1 MTETIHQ
8 GKRAIVTGGGS
19 GIGRATVKLLAAEG
33 ARVCIADLDLAGAE
47 SVAKE
52 VAEAGGEAFALAM
65 DVRDPEQ
72 NEAVVRETTER
83 FGGVDLVHLNAGI
96 GEASSILD
104 GDLEV
109 WDRIIAVNLRGVF
122 LGMRAT
128 APALIASGGGAM
140 VATASVAGL
149 VGGSMMPSYFA
160 SKHGVIGLV
169 KSAAAEFA
177 PHKIRVN
184 AICPGIIDTPLLGP
198 AHGVKALTEGI
209 LAKGHLLNRVGDPDE
224 VAQLV
229 SFLLSDRSSF
239 LTGSAYTVDGGMTAT
254 LGGSREN
261 LEEADRAVL
270 EDTLQG
276 DNEKA

>member
-1 MTETIHQ
+1 MTETIHK

-19 GIGRATVKLLAAEG
+19 GIGRATVKLLASEG

-52 VAEAGGEAFALAM
+52 VTEAGGEAFALAM
-65 DVRDPEQ
+65 DVRDADQ
-72 NEAVVRETTER
+72 NEAVVQETTKR

-96 GEASSILD
+96 GKASSILD
-104 GDLEV
+104 GDLDI
-109 WDRIIAVNLRGVF
+109 WDRVIAVNLRGVF

-177 PHKIRVN
+177 PHNIRVN

-198 AHGVKALTEGI
+198 AHGVKAITEGI
-209 LAKGHLLNRVGDPDE
+209 LAKSHLLNRVGDPDE

-254 LGGSREN
+254 LGGPREN
-261 LEEADRAVL
+261 LEEADRAIL
-270 EDTLQG
+270 EDTLQDG
-276 DNEKA
+276 DEKS